1 MFKIDIRFLTKD
13 QGLEVIAEGL
23 DTLKN
28 MAHDVNEVSLCN
40 IFYLLANV

>member
-1 MFKIDIRFLTKD
+1 MSDFVQD

-28 MAHDVNEVSLCN
+28 MAHDMNEVWAAALY
-40 IFYLLANV
+40 IEL

>member
-1 MFKIDIRFLTKD
+1 MSDFVQD

-28 MAHDVNEVSLCN
+28 MAHDMNEV
-40 IFYLLANV
+40 